1 MSHPSEPY
9 TPTQSPMTR
18 VELKNRLKAVLR
30 EAPVRLHRQIE
41 DIADAMDVRG
51 IEGCGPFVGTV
62 PGGLAGGPPL
72 GGHMPPKA
80 P

>member
-1 MSHPSEPY
+1 MSHPSDPY

-51 IEGCGPFVGTV
+51 IEGCGPSDLEGTN
-62 PGGLAGGPPL
+62 PPPGPPL